1 MAWEFDVLYWFQGLH
16 NPVLDRIE
24 VCITRFGDKG
34 IFWIIVT
41 LLLLVCVKD
50 RRIGMTA
57 ALALVTEAILCNLIL
72 KNVVQRSRPCWMDP
86 DVQLLIHS
94 PKDFSFPS
102 GHSSVSF
109 AVAVSI
115 IQYKK
120 KWGVAAVLLAI
131 LIAVSRLYLFVHFP
145 TDVLTGALIGTVMAI
160 ISGMI
165 VRKGVEKHPELLEW
179 NRRENR

>member
-1 MAWEFDVLYWFQGLH
+1 
-16 NPVLDRIE
+16 
-24 VCITRFGDKG
+24 
-34 IFWIIVT
+34 
-41 LLLLVCVKD
+41 
-50 RRIGMTA
+50 
-57 ALALVTEAILCNLIL
+57 
-72 KNVVQRSRPCWMDP
+72 
-86 DVQLLIHS
+86 VQLLIHS

-109 AVAVSI
+109 AVAISI

-120 KWGVAAVLLAI
+120 KWGIAAVLPAI